1 MFGGVYRAIM
11 GEGRGFS
18 VVRPARKSGTQP
30 RVYRAPALAVCA
42 RADGG
47 GDCGAATGQAVVR
60 GTVKNAGF
68 RR

>member
-18 VVRPARKSGTQP
+18 VVRPAWKSGTQP
-30 RVYRAPALAVCA
+30 RVYRVPALAVCA
-42 RADGG
+42 GPGG
-47 GDCGAATGQAVVR
+47 EDYGAAMGQVVVMVS
-60 GTVKNAGF
+60 VKDAGF